1 MSLGVDSSTTEPSCN
16 SSTPGRMGWA
26 SLRRFLN
33 CGGMVGYVED
43 ILYYIARHFIQT
55 GRGHEAFKDQRF
67 WTDMFLAQVPDYAR

>member
-1 MSLGVDSSTTEPSCN
+1 
-16 SSTPGRMGWA
+16 MGWA

-67 WTDMFLAQVPDYAR
+67 WTDMFLAQVPGYAR